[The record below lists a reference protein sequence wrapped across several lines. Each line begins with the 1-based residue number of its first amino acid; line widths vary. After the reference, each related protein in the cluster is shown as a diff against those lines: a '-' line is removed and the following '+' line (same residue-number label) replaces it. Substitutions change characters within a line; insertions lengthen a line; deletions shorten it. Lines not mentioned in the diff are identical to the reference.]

1 MKYKSIFLSL
11 CLAYSLLADAQASI
25 EVNNASDYLILT
37 NEQQEIYLKRY
48 LKANANLAAT
58 CQPNYDLQK
67 SNAYFVGWI
76 NQNPQF
82 LRRNLTS
89 AFTAA
94 LMDSCKTVKT
104 P

>member
-1 MKYKSIFLSL
+1 MKYKTAFFSL
-11 CLAYSLLADAQASI
+11 CLAYCFVAHAQPSM
-25 EVNNASDYLILT
+25 EVNTPSDYLMLT
-37 NEQQEIYLKRY
+37 NEQQEIYLRRY
-48 LKANANLAAT
+48 LRANADLAAI

-67 SNAYFVGWI
+67 SNDYFVGWI

-94 LMDSCKTVKT
+94 LMDSCKTAKIR
-104 P
+104 